1 MRLFNPDC
9 YAIITANG
17 EQIDLSAVS
26 ASTQRRLDV
35 SFNCFLTKDSEPN
48 EGECTYYNL
57 SEATRNKIVKD
68 ARIEFYAGYDGE
80 FKLVSVGDI
89 TTVKSRKPN
98 TDWSTTIKWGDGV
111 KKYTDVNFR
120 KSYTEGIQLK
130 DILSDLISSLGLS
143 SQGVIEELSQK
154 INGGL
159 SVNGKTKD
167 ILNKITK
174 DYGLEW
180 SIQDEIVSLVQK
192 SKPIDD
198 DLIFISQSTGQLE
211 FPQVSEK
218 GVDFITQL
226 NNDIRPNKLVDIQS
240 SNSFELRVKDE
251 KIASSANGIRIVETV
266 RFIGNN
272 FGGDFVAMAN
282 CRAYNG

>member
-26 ASTQRRLDV
+26 ASTKRRLDV

-57 SEATRNKIVKD
+57 SESTRNKIVRGAK
-68 ARIEFYAGYDGE
+68 IEFYAGYDDE
-80 FKLVSVGDI
+80 FKLISVGDI
-89 TTVKSRKPN
+89 TTVQNRNPQ
-98 TDWSTTIKWGDGV
+98 TDWTTKIKWGDGV
-111 KKYTDVNFR
+111 KKYSDVNFR
-120 KSYTEGIQLK
+120 KSYTEGIS
-130 DILSDLISSLGLS
+130 LSDIINDLIGSFGFA
-143 SQGVIEELSQK
+143 SQGVIDDLTQK

-167 ILNKITK
+167 ILNKITN

-180 SIQDEIVSLVQK
+180 SIQDEVVTVVRR
-192 SKPIDD
+192 SKPVDD
-198 DLIFISQSTGQLE
+198 QVIVISKETGLLE
-211 FPQVSEK
+211 FPQVSER
-218 GVDFITQL
+218 GVDFVSQL

-240 SNSFELRVKDE
+240 SEFFEVRVKDE
-251 KIASSANGIRIVETV
+251 KISRSANGINIVETA
-266 RFIGNN
+266 RFVGDN
-272 FGGDFVAMAN
+272 FGGDFIAMVN
-282 CRAYNG
+282 CREYNG